1 MDGSEWFAPEIGKAV
16 AAGYMNGY
24 PDGSFRPQANI
35 ARQEAAVVLARI
47 AGLKDSGGS
56 GSPGGRGGSDDDKP
70 SHVKVKSIQ
79 VTPQTMLL
87 QVGRTGSIKV
97 TVTPADASNKKV
109 IWTSSDPGIA
119 TVDGSGKVTAVSPG
133 VAVITAASAENTK
146 IKASCIVTVTEY
158 NVISNILQVTIE
170 AR

>member
-1 MDGSEWFAPEIGKAV
+1 MIEQQPARVILAEDVTATVAGKKVFEPPSDDSSSGSGT
-16 AAGYMNGY
+16 
-24 PDGSFRPQANI
+24 
-35 ARQEAAVVLARI
+35 
-47 AGLKDSGGS
+47 SGGS

-97 TVTPADASNKKV
+97 TVTPANASNKKV